1 MKQYL
6 KRAAQIAAL
15 SIPLV
20 IGVGKNPSLAQA
32 ITPSI
37 PQIKPA
43 SSVESIVHEVMV
55 NGMKF
60 HVGDD
65 YRVSYGPG
73 ILVDDRTIIGRAV
86 YTKRTFDENLWLQG
100 KLGGQKFTN
109 LLALLSKGQAL
120 TMKHHGTVEFALGM
134 PARLLLYSLGIYGDA
149 PINFQGIY
157 QFSKESMKRAAEE
170 FSGDV
175 RKALI
180 NLAYDS
186 YRMVDTSFADA
197 NKILRDASEKGV
209 FGFEEAQRLRH
220 DGLVVAVYTEPSL
233 ELYEKA
239 VNAKDPLRV
248 ILPVEEVIP
257 IFGKKIFDATDRKRL
272 EAIVGGALKDQ
283 PLYKKFT
290 DRVKTNN
297 STEGEKFKRANYRVA
312 LAIETQ
318 IPLART
324 RENFHKIFRGAREAI
339 IEGDR
344 KGLMR
349 YFPSTH
355 LDNHLEDW
363 LDPGWR
369 EKDYVLREFEDVTP
383 EGDFDYVGK
392 NLAAFTF
399 RIGFE
404 NDKERLIRPITFIKQ
419 KDGQWKLFLRG
430 TYFLKS
436 SSPGQKGFRRPL
448 DKLDAELGKIGTD
461 QF

>member
-134 PARLLLYSLGIYGDA
+134 PARLFLYSLGIYGDA
-149 PINFQGIY
+149 PINLQGIY

-170 FSGDV
+170 FGGDV

-186 YRMVDTSFADA
+186 YHMVDTSFADA
-197 NKILRDASEKGV
+197 NKILRDASEGGV
-209 FGFEEAQRLRH
+209 FRFEEAQRLRH
-220 DGLVVAVYTEPSL
+220 DGLVVALYTEPSL

-239 VNAKDPLRV
+239 VNAKYPLRV
-248 ILPVEEVIP
+248 IFPVEEVIP

-272 EAIVGGALKDQ
+272 EAIVEGALKDQ
-283 PLYKKFT
+283 RLYREFRESI
-290 DRVKTNN
+290 DTN
-297 STEGEKFKRANYRVA
+297 TKREGEKFKRANYRVA

-318 IPLART
+318 LPLART
-324 RENFHKIFRGAREAI
+324 RENFHRIFRGAREAI
-339 IEGDR
+339 IKGDR
-344 KGLMR
+344 EELAM
-349 YFPSTH
+349 YFYSK
-355 LDNHLEDW
+355 HLEETLEAW

-369 EKDYVLREFEDVTP
+369 DRDFVLKEFAEVPLDGTF
-383 EGDFDYVGK
+383 EHIGK
-392 NLAAFTF
+392 NYAIIDF
-399 RIGFE
+399 RIGL
-404 NDKERLIRPITFIKQ
+404 NDDTERKYRPLPFIHQ
-419 KDGQWKLFLRG
+419 GGIWKLFL
-430 TYFLKS
+430 YQLLHLLPMQFL
-436 SSPGQKGFRRPL
+436 SPSPSMQSIDHGDLRR
-448 DKLDAELGKIGTD
+448 
-461 QF
+461 